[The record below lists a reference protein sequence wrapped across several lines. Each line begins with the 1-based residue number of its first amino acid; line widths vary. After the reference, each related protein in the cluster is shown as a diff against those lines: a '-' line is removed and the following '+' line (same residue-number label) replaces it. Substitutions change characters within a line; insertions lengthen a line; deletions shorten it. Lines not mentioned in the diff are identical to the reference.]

1 MTVIQKD
8 RARNRSNLQRIKKE
22 FIRIATG
29 NPADFHDIDLDE
41 EEDNDYDD
49 EPHTKHS
56 LLDSIRSSET
66 VQSISFLKRMNPFI
80 AWNESK
86 YKSKKTPSHGM
97 GKKEGCSNAQK
108 IGTFWIISF

>member
-1 MTVIQKD
+1 MTVIQRD

-22 FIRIATG
+22 VIRIATG
-29 NPADFHDIDLDE
+29 NPADFHNIDLD

-80 AWNESK
+80 TWNESK
-86 YKSKKTPSHGM
+86 YKSKKRQSNGM
-97 GKKEGCSNAQK
+97 GKKEGYANSQN
-108 IGTFWIISF
+108 IGTFWIIGF